1 MHCIP
6 SPHAVT
12 RAIGL
17 FASALAGTFC
27 LPLHAQ
33 DEDVAK
39 REGQPPTELAKIA
52 GDWTHDAPGTKHR
65 IDLDQIPPAF
75 ATNSSVNGPKLVSRP
90 EDAKLKVPAGF
101 KIEEYAKGFKNPRY
115 LLTAPNGDTFVA
127 ETGASKILVLRD
139 TKDSHVP
146 DVKETFASDALNKP
160 FGLAFYPPGD
170 DPQYLYAAN
179 TDGVVRYP
187 YKNGDLKATAPG
199 EKLPAKIV
207 GGGGHSTRALV
218 FSPDGKKL
226 YVTVGSGSNVDDGNK
241 PIERERALV
250 WEMNPDGT
258 DQKIF
263 GYGIRNPVG
272 IAIRPGTDEVWV
284 STNER
289 DGLGDDLVPDYITH
303 VVPGGFYG
311 WPWFYMGN
319 HPDPRKEGMHPELA
333 DKVLKPDVPVQSHS
347 ATLNLTF
354 YTGSQFP
361 AEYKGD
367 VFAAFHGSWNRN
379 KRTGYKIVRVPI
391 NKSTGKA
398 VGEYEDFVTGF
409 VKPDGD
415 VWGRP
420 VGVTVAKDGSLLF
433 SEDAEDI
440 IWRVSYVGDLTAAAG
455 SK

>member
-1 MHCIP
+1 MRFLSLPLASVFAC
-6 SPHAVT
+6 T
-12 RAIGL
+12 LGL
-17 FASALAGTFC
+17 S
-27 LPLHAQ
+27 LHAQ
-33 DEDVAK
+33 DEDVAR
-39 REGQPPTELAKIA
+39 REGQPPAELAKVA

-65 IDLDQIPPAF
+65 VDLDQIPPPF
-75 ATNSSVNGPKLVSRP
+75 ETNSSVNGPSLVKRP
-90 EDAKLKVPAGF
+90 EGAKLSVPAGF
-101 KIEEYAKGFKNPRY
+101 KIEEYARGFQNPRY
-115 LLTAPNGDTFVA
+115 LLTAPDGDTFVA

-139 TKDSHVP
+139 TKGDHAP
-146 DVKETFASDALNKP
+146 DVKELFATDALNKP
-160 FGLAFYPPGD
+160 FGLAFYPPGAN
-170 DPQYLYAAN
+170 PQYLYAAN

-187 YKNGDLKATAPG
+187 YKNGDLKAAGPA
-199 EKLPAKIV
+199 EKLPARII

-226 YVTVGSGSNVDDGNK
+226 YVTVGSGSNVDDRNN

-258 DQKIF
+258 GQKVF

-272 IAIRPGTDEVWV
+272 VAIRPGTNEVWV

-303 VVPGGFYG
+303 VTPGGFYG
-311 WPWFYMGN
+311 WPWYYMGN
-319 HPDPRKEGMHPELA
+319 HPDPRKPGMHPELA

-354 YTGSQFP
+354 YTGGQFP

-367 VFAAFHGSWNRN
+367 AFAAFHGSWNRN

-391 NKSTGKA
+391 DKKTGKA

-409 VKPDGD
+409 VTPEGD

-420 VGVTVAKDGSLLF
+420 VGVTVARDGSLLF
-433 SEDAEDI
+433 SEDAGET
-440 IWRVSYVGDLTAAAG
+440 IWRVSYVGGSGAAAG
-455 SK
+455 SN